1 MIYKEDEAQFHLRL
15 PHDIHAKIKERAK
28 MNNRSL
34 NAEIL
39 ATIEESLSR
48 PSSVSG
54 YKNDVERL
62 ADEQSDVM
70 KRIVYD
76 SLMSIYSDVKK

>member
-39 ATIEESLSR
+39 ATIEESLSK
-48 PSSVSG
+48 PSRVSG
-54 YKNDVERL
+54 CRDEVEEV
-62 ADEQSDVM
+62 ADKQSD
-70 KRIVYD
+70 I
-76 SLMSIYSDVKK
+76 VKKMVFDTLKILYKKD

>member
-48 PSSVSG
+48 TSTIYG
-54 YKNDVERL
+54 YADDIEKL
-62 ADEQSDVM
+62 ADEQSEVVKQM
-70 KRIVYD
+70 VFVALK
-76 SLMSIYSDVKK
+76 SIYKKDGL